1 MEASAARLGAVSRQ
15 VNASQPL
22 SAGQRC
28 DDEWSLTNML
38 LLLNLTPPSSK
49 GRTQHIFKEELHY
62 QLSVDA
68 TNYIHIP
75 TKTTRMNPFTTFF
88 QDNSAEP
95 VPHTAEEI
103 MKRARDIVVTI

>member
-1 MEASAARLGAVSRQ
+1 MV
-15 VNASQPL
+15 
-22 SAGQRC
+22 AGQHAAAAEFNTAVEQRAR
-28 DDEWSLTNML
+28 
-38 LLLNLTPPSSK
+38 
-49 GRTQHIFKEELHY
+49 RTQHIFKEELHY